1 MPRSQLRSLLQM
13 APDASVHH
21 QPPNTLRATGCGC
34 CVSRLCRRLRD
45 NEWCPTEAI
54 GQEAAAGHNIDA
66 ALQAILD
73 NAGAQRAVHPQP
85 QQEQQQR
92 EQQVADGAA
101 AAAQA
106 QGAPQK
112 QSAEDV
118 DGDFAGMPLL
128 QVSGYV
134 MPFGWVQTALPQTLP
149 PHGCLPPD
157 GCLPADGCDG
167 TCPPFCFHIFR
178 SHLTTG
184 SRLAVSLATLLC
196 AGAHHGKE
204 GEQEGCCGGGGCG

>member
-1 MPRSQLRSLLQM
+1 VAEKQVVAVGQQLCDKVKQQLEDM
-13 APDASVHH
+13 
-21 QPPNTLRATGCGC
+21 
-34 CVSRLCRRLRD
+34 
-45 NEWCPTEAI
+45 
-54 GQEAAAGHNIDA
+54 GQVLELAADSGEAAAKA
-66 ALQAILD
+66 AAAAAAAAEALEAE
-73 NAGAQRAVHPQP
+73 NAAAGQQQ